1 MLTARGFCR
10 VTATEWARGQIE
22 SNNLELMTINSGI
35 FNIIQRAKTKK
46 KPSNWLLV
54 IKNLHDFLPPKYKPH
69 DIFFSHR
76 KDNIINSLFLYVF
89 QKQEPWTEA
98 SQERLDL
105 QRARVQEVN
114 RHLTALADSWEH
126 GGFPFHMNLAVRHHG
141 PMLPQYQDALV
152 NRLKIQNRQ
161 LSDEVHHKNE
171 RIATLEME
179 RKAIYRDVMQQQRLK
194 NSNFTGNEEVIF

>member
-1 MLTARGFCR
+1 M
-10 VTATEWARGQIE
+10 
-22 SNNLELMTINSGI
+22 
-35 FNIIQRAKTKK
+35 
-46 KPSNWLLV
+46 
-54 IKNLHDFLPPKYKPH
+54 
-69 DIFFSHR
+69 FFST
-76 KDNIINSLFLYVF
+76 LFL
-89 QKQEPWTEA
+89 QEPWTEA

-114 RHLTALADSWEH
+114 RHLGALADSWEH

-161 LSDEVHHKNE
+161 LSDEVHRKNE
-171 RIATLEME
+171 RITTLEME

-194 NSNFTGNEEVIF
+194 DTILSGNEEVIF